1 MSRRGGVNNLY
12 FFSLLASMVISGN
25 GYGSG
30 MDDLA
35 DMAISACKIQRTS
48 AYFEEKK
55 LFLSSG
61 AVRVSGERWIGMAA
75 TNWYFLRDGSR
86 LKTFRFKPGEARHAL
101 ILEGYDKN
109 HGQAQGLANRGV
121 YLDNNCTVIDRR
133 SVEFDAGG
141 WPSRFVTHGY
151 KSNQSERLPILN
163 PEVGSGQ
170 QRSGPIVAIIDSGVN
185 YLLPQIK
192 SSLARDESG
201 NLIGYDFIDNDSR
214 PFDEDYLLGSLW
226 FSLRHGTSVASV
238 LLGHFS
244 GALIAPYRHPATDPS
259 KYKAVFDHMAANKIR
274 IANISI
280 GGGNKRDWA
289 PFYDAALLHPE
300 ILLILSAGNEGVDLD
315 SEARFP
321 GSFKLEN
328 SIVVMGLDRQNNK
341 LKGSNFGAS
350 SVDVGVVA
358 EGVQG
363 FSFDGREVALL
374 GTSYAAPLVSAFAAR
389 ILAQEPNISA
399 SELKRRILKAA
410 AKSENGVHFSK
421 YGQITLR

>member
-1 MSRRGGVNNLY
+1 MNNRIY
-12 FFSLLASMVISGN
+12 FFALLVLMVISGN
-25 GYGSG
+25 GYGSS

-35 DMAISACKIQRTS
+35 DMATGACKIQRTG
-48 AYFEEKK
+48 AYFEERK

-86 LKTFRFKPGEARHAL
+86 LKTFRFKPGGARHAL
-101 ILEGYDKN
+101 ILEVYDRSSVQDK
-109 HGQAQGLANRGV
+109 GIANRGI
-121 YLDNNCTVIDRR
+121 YLDDNCMVVDHLL
-133 SVEFDAGG
+133 VEFDIGG
-141 WPSRFVTHGY
+141 RPLRFAPTG
-151 KSNQSERLPILN
+151 SAIMQNDRLPILN
-163 PEVGSGQ
+163 PKVGPGR
-170 QRSGPIVAIIDSGVN
+170 QRTGPIVAVIDSGVN

-201 NLIGYDFIDNDSR
+201 NLIGYDFIDDDSQ
-214 PFDEDYLLGSLW
+214 PFDEDYILGSLW

-238 LLGHFS
+238 LLGHYS
-244 GALIAPYRHPATDPS
+244 GVLIAPYRHPATDPS

-289 PFYDAALLHPE
+289 AFYDAALLHPE
-300 ILLILSAGNEGVDLD
+300 ILLIMSAGNEGVDLD

-341 LKGSNFGAS
+341 LKDSNFGAS
-350 SVDVGVVA
+350 SVDVGVIA
-358 EGVQG
+358 EGIQG

-389 ILAQEPNISA
+389 VLAQEPNISA

-410 AKSENGVHFSK
+410 VKSENGMHFSK
-421 YGQITLR
+421 YGQITFR